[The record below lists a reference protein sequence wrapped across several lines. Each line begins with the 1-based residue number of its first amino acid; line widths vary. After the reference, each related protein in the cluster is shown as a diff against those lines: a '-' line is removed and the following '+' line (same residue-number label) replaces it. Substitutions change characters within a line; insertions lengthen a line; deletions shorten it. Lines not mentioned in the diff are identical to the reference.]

1 MGTSKNDILQGT
13 LTLLVLKTLASNK
26 RMHGYAIT
34 THVQRVS
41 ADLLRV
47 EEGSL
52 YPALHRM
59 EQQGWLKSEWGV
71 TEKNREARFYSLTAQ
86 GRKQL
91 AHRGRELGAFHRRRR
106 PRAPLRLIAMNAG
119 EPDIDTHHVL
129 ASPPREH
136 VSSWRGSIAT
146 SSARLSFHMAERAD
160 QLQAQGLS
168 REEAHAARSTPVRQ
182 PRRPARANSRRRYR
196 WLGGRHRCGT
206 FATPSARSL
215 TLRASRWR
223 SS

>member
-1 MGTSKNDILQGT
+1 MTRHKNDILQGT
-13 LTLLVLKTLASNK
+13 LPLLVLKTLASNR

-59 EQQGWLKSEWGV
+59 EQLGWLRAEWGV

-91 AHRGRELGAFHRRRR
+91 ALEEESWSKLTEGVRRV
-106 PRAPLRLIAMNAG
+106 LR
-119 EPDIDTHHVL
+119 
-129 ASPPREH
+129 
-136 VSSWRGSIAT
+136 
-146 SSARLSFHMAERAD
+146 
-160 QLQAQGLS
+160 
-168 REEAHAARSTPVRQ
+168 HA
-182 PRRPARANSRRRYR
+182 
-196 WLGGRHRCGT
+196 
-206 FATPSARSL
+206 
-215 TLRASRWR
+215 
-223 SS
+223 